1 MGYHSQRFLTRL
13 PDERALAVER
23 DRKTLEGGEGGEGRE
38 KDAEK
43 DGYNVEHC
51 IQHTAFVSGGIEF
64 EVPHLT
70 GERL

>member
-1 MGYHSQRFLTRL
+1 MGYRSQRFLKRL

-23 DRKTLEGGEGGEGRE
+23 DRKTSEGGEGRE

-43 DGYNVEHC
+43 DGYNVEDC